1 MIQLLLA
8 TRNQHKTREFA
19 QLLGRNFTVRD
30 LTSKSGLPAIVESG
44 TTFEENAVLKAV
56 TTSRIFPR
64 EIVIADDSGLEVE
77 ALGGAPGIFS
87 ARYAG
92 ENASDRRNVE
102 KLLRELQDARDRSAR
117 FNCVVAL
124 ARNDQLMITVAGEVV
139 GAIAVCARGENGFGY
154 DPIFVP
160 NGFSETFAELTSETK
175 NKISHRAQAAAAL
188 ARYFN
193 TAPQSGEM

>member
-8 TRNQHKTREFA
+8 TRNRHKTREFA
-19 QLLGRNFTVRD
+19 QLLGGNFMVQD
-30 LTSKSGLPAIVESG
+30 LTPESNVPEIVESG
-44 TTFEENAVLKAV
+44 TTFEENATLKALAV
-56 TTSRIFPR
+56 SKIFPH
-64 EIVIADDSGLEVE
+64 EIVVADDSGLEVE

-92 ENASDRRNVE
+92 ENANDRRNVE

-117 FNCVVAL
+117 FYCVIAL
-124 ARNDQLMITVAGEVV
+124 AKNGQLMTTVAGEVA
-139 GAIAVCARGENGFGY
+139 GTITKSPRGENGFGY

-160 NGFSETFAELTSETK
+160 NEFSETFAELTSETK

-188 ARYFN
+188 VRHFN
-193 TAPQSGEM
+193 TAPRSGEM